1 MDPTPVAGTSLFGRA
16 RASLAYVPGLDGLR
30 AIAVVAVVLY
40 HAQQNMPSSW
50 MPGGFLGVEVFF
62 VISGYLITTL
72 LVAEHER
79 TDRIDIKQFWAR
91 RARRLLPAL
100 FAVLI
105 VTMGIVG
112 FGGSSSDSLRE
123 HVRAFRGTWVSAWL
137 YLTNWYQIV
146 AGLEYSDRLGRP
158 SLLRHLWSLAV
169 EEQFYLVWPIVMW
182 FVLRHF
188 RHRLPAVGVV
198 FAALAGAIALVVAL
212 VYRSENLGSINFL
225 YLSTPTRLSGLLLG
239 SALAIFWRPWRLATA
254 SVSRHGRWTDVAGT
268 VGLGVL
274 VWAFLRW
281 QLVVDGVSSVHGYD
295 LLFRG
300 GFLIIGIATVMT
312 IVAVTHPGSLLAS
325 RVLSARPLV
334 WVGKR
339 SYGLYLWHWPV
350 FQLTRPRG
358 DLSLLNPASPD
369 IRWGWLPTLLLR
381 LLVTV
386 VLTELSYRLLEV
398 PVRSGLGYARSRVLA
413 ALAAVAMLVTVVP
426 TASSFAAADVLADQA
441 ACNRDPAACEM
452 LGTDAEP
459 STEPAAAPTT
469 TTEVP
474 ATIGAPTSAP
484 LAALTTDTSGAPAAS
499 TAPAPTPAVT
509 TTTVTTT
516 AVASQD
522 GAPPPAPAAVTVPL
536 MPIKPLALGDSV
548 MLGAKGRLEA
558 AGIRVDAGEA
568 RRFGKAEG
576 LIDRYRASGQ
586 LGEVVVLALGG
597 NDNLSARLIDII
609 LGKLTDV
616 DHVIV
621 VTPQV
626 NGLPKEARNHR
637 LLLAAK
643 DRFPNVTILDW
654 QRLAQSKLRYYW
666 GAKGVSSR
674 GRAYFWADRIH
685 LAPAGQRY
693 FTSLIVGAITKAVG

>member
-30 AIAVVAVVLY
+30 AIAVAAVVLY

-112 FGGSSSDSLRE
+112 IGGSSSDSLRE

-137 YLTNWYQIV
+137 YLTNWYQVI

-182 FVLRHF
+182 FVLRRF

-212 VYRSENLGSINFL
+212 VYRSENLGRINFL

-281 QLVVDGVSSVHGYD
+281 HLVVDGVSAVHGYN

-358 DLSLLNPASPD
+358 DLSLLDPSSPD
-369 IRWGWLPTLLLR
+369 VRWGWLPALVLR
-381 LLVTV
+381 LLITV

-413 ALAAVAMLVTVVP
+413 AVAAVAMLVTVVP

-452 LGTDAEP
+452 LGTD
-459 STEPAAAPTT
+459 TEPAAAPTT
-469 TTEVP
+469 TAEVP
-474 ATIGAPTSAP
+474 ATIGVPTSAP
-484 LAALTTDTSGAPAAS
+484 PAAS
-499 TAPAPTPAVT
+499 PTNASLVPLTTMVPAPTT
-509 TTTVTTT
+509 TMTKP
-516 AVASQD
+516 VATLQ
-522 GAPPPAPAAVTVPL
+522 GGTPPPAPAAVTVPL

-597 NDNLSARLIDII
+597 NDNLSARLIDVI
-609 LGKLTDV
+609 LGKLTGV

-637 LLLAAK
+637 LLLAAR

-654 QRLAQSKLRYYW
+654 QRLTQSKLRYYW
-666 GAKGVSSR
+666 GAKGVSSP